1 MSLHRAAQSVLLDVC
16 CYLEQIPESLY
27 RQPLPL
33 FSGASIGQH
42 TRHLIEFFDCL
53 LSQADGGVIDYDAR
67 PRTPAIEQMPASA
80 AARIALISRQLAA
93 QPFRQDLRLALN
105 YGGAPLMLATSF
117 DRELAYAIE
126 HGIHHL
132 AIVRIGLSVLMPD
145 LVLPEGFG
153 VAYSILRQRQRA
165 TAS

>member
-1 MSLHRAAQSVLLDVC
+1 MDVC
-16 CYLEQIPESLY
+16 FYLEQIPEPLY
-27 RQPLPL
+27 CQPLPL
-33 FSGASIGQH
+33 FSGASVGQH
-42 TRHLIEFFDCL
+42 TRHLIEFFECL

-67 PRTPAIEQMPASA
+67 PRSPAIEQLPATA

-93 QPFRQDLRLALN
+93 QPFRQDLRLALH
-105 YGGAPLMLATSF
+105 YGGSPLMLATSF
-117 DRELAYAIE
+117 DRELAYAVE

-132 AIVRIGLSVLMPD
+132 AIIRIGLSVLMPD

-153 VAYSILRQRQRA
+153 VAHSTLRHRQCV